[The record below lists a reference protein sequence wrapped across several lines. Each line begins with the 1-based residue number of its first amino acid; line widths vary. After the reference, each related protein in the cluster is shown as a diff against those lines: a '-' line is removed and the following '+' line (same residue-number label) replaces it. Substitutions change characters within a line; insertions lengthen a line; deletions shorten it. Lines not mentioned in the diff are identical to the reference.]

1 VHVYDAS
8 LNGTG
13 HIRQLWGDGDV
24 IPEAQY
30 QAPEQ
35 PLPAGANGPPTM
47 TSRLITTWTEYDNA
61 VQEVLELSTSTLQI
75 FDEDLSS
82 LKLERPQRIAPLRAV
97 LTAHEYHKRLAIVVQ
112 KPDFV
117 RQYSPQLMDLLKVHA
132 PTLTITQSPPHL
144 DTLKDSLLIADGKH
158 ALVCFHREQ
167 PRARLIIDDV
177 HECTPYVRRFEEI
190 LAAGGDPVSAMTLGL

>member
-1 VHVYDAS
+1 
-8 LNGTG
+8 
-13 HIRQLWGDGDV
+13 
-24 IPEAQY
+24 
-30 QAPEQ
+30 
-35 PLPAGANGPPTM
+35 M

-112 KPDFV
+112 KLDFV